1 MLFFYR
7 WIRYEEAVE
16 EGGKRWSKPHVASL
30 MMEALQDLQSMLS
43 TCPFILDCTAMSML
57 DVAGGCLSDFD
68 WCIVVL
74 FSLWQSVHIHYRNK
88 AEWMK
93 HAFKR
98 IRIGITLGF
107 LQILYPFYCLDTR
120 RFQDGLM
127 ELTASPITFIF
138 AWTHTCHS
146 IIKPSAAERIQP
158 FLKDVRS

>member
-98 IRIGITLGF
+98 IRIGITLFFFTDIVSLLLSRYSSVPRYINGVDS
-107 LQILYPFYCLDTR
+107 ITHYVHIRMDAYMSSFY
-120 RFQDGLM
+120 
-127 ELTASPITFIF
+127 
-138 AWTHTCHS
+138 
-146 IIKPSAAERIQP
+146 
-158 FLKDVRS
+158 